1 MKQQITDIIPIVDD
15 DPTMDGYLTNVCI
28 TRTMGQVVHNR
39 EYATDVK
46 AYTVNSLIYNAVFEA
61 DVDLI
66 KTIIRRVDGLVP
78 DEDERGGY
86 ANILGDALEDVLAYD
101 QKEMMV
107 LTPDDPVIIAIAK
120 VLVYKATM
128 LAGTN
133 QMLRKERN
141 TAAQIILERTGGRK
155 VGPTRLL
162 VETVYVEPDWMKD
175 DADGQDEQEQGE
187 GRGEG
192 GREDPS

>member
-39 EYATDVK
+39 EFATDVK

-78 DEDERGGY
+78 DEDERGSY

-162 VETVYVEPDWMKD
+162 VETVYVEPDWMKG

-187 GRGEG
+187 VRGAG
-192 GREDPS
+192 DSEDPS